1 MQNKTLDELRLNY
14 LAAHEAYFA
23 AAKVHAAR
31 DRFEVDPL
39 RTERLAFYRAKKE
52 LFAAAR

>member
-39 RTERLAFYRAKKE
+39 RTERLAFYRAKKA

>member
-1 MQNKTLDELRLNY
+1 MNTPTLDELRLNY

-39 RTERLAFYRAKKE
+39 RTERLAFDSARKA
-52 LFAAAR
+52 LFAATR